1 MDGNSEALEVESEK
15 SPASL
20 VTRRR
25 DGPAVGDSGRGIC
38 SGDNAGRVS
47 AVLAPALFMDNAIAP
62 SAVERPLVVLIDLID
77 FGVSSTS
84 RSSLIATFESDVGSR
99 NLILG
104 VVALALR
111 LSGVI
116 GGSRAGVLMGVLRGE
131 GVGEGDR
138 LRLRVFLAGVGT
150 PSRAGAGEDSIELGP
165 AILILDSFPLPLP
178 IPVFETFNKLP
189 FLFLKSFSFFF
200 SLPLSLT
207 LSFSTVGDSS
217 TSFFDSSDM
226 SSC

>member
-1 MDGNSEALEVESEK
+1 ML
-15 SPASL
+15 
-20 VTRRR
+20 
-25 DGPAVGDSGRGIC
+25 
-38 SGDNAGRVS
+38 
-47 AVLAPALFMDNAIAP
+47 
-62 SAVERPLVVLIDLID
+62 VLIDLID

-111 LSGVI
+111 FSGVL
-116 GGSRAGVLMGVLRGE
+116 GGSRAGRLMGVVRGE

-138 LRLRVFLAGVGT
+138 LRLRVFLADVGT

-207 LSFSTVGDSS
+207 LSFSTVGDSC